1 MPSVLYPSYAG
12 GVLHPESETI
22 LSQIAAG
29 NFKPLHAMS
38 PSDARKAFLLT
49 EWLGAPRGDVA
60 VHRTRAGDVP
70 IRIYGPELTGPSP
83 VVIYFH
89 GGGFVL
95 GSLDEFEPF
104 CTCLASGARCLV
116 VSVGYRLAPEWPFPA
131 ALDDAW
137 TATQWVAAH
146 AHSYG
151 GDPARLAVAGDS
163 AGGNLAAV
171 VSMLARDQGSP
182 KLLHQTLICPWV
194 DMSAGSDR
202 TGSFRHFGK
211 GLWLSTAG
219 LEWFRQL
226 YLGDLDRAADSKVS
240 PLLSEDFQG
249 LPSALVLTAEFD
261 ILADQGRA
269 YGESLETAGVP
280 VVQRCYPGMLHD
292 FVTLPGLFTPA
303 WKAIDE
309 ITAALRR
316 TFDRT

>member
-1 MPSVLYPSYAG
+1 MPSVFYPSYAG
-12 GVLHPESETI
+12 GELHPEAEAI

-29 NFKPLHAMS
+29 NFQPLHTMS
-38 PSDARKAFLLT
+38 PDEARKAFLLT
-49 EWLGAPRGDVA
+49 EWLGARRGDVA
-60 VHRTRAGDVP
+60 VHRTRAEDVP

-104 CTCLASGARCLV
+104 CTFLASGARCIV
-116 VSVGYRLAPEWPFPA
+116 VSVDYRLAPEWPFPA

-137 TATQWVAAH
+137 TATRWVAAH
-146 AHSYG
+146 AHSFG

-171 VSMLARDQGSP
+171 VSMLARNQGAP
-182 KLLHQTLICPWV
+182 KILHQTLICPWV
-194 DMSAGSDR
+194 DMSPGSEETD
-202 TGSFRHFGK
+202 SFRHFGK
-211 GLWLSTAG
+211 GHWLSATG
-219 LEWFRQL
+219 LDWFRSH
-226 YLGDLDRAADSKVS
+226 YLRNLDQSLDPRVS
-240 PLLSEDFQG
+240 PLRSTSFRD
-249 LPSALVLTAEFD
+249 LPPALVLTAEFD

-280 VVQRCYPGMLHD
+280 VVQSCYPGMLHD

-303 WKAIDE
+303 WNAIDE
-309 ITAALRR
+309 IAAALRAA
-316 TFDRT
+316 FA